1 MIIVTIIYIVV
12 GSLLLLFYK
21 ALSLR
26 TAEAEAVAI
35 ERIAAFIANGKGDVA
50 AIGRGV
56 ARYNLV
62 HCVVFV
68 AQMTTVDERA
78 WLRVIVR
85 YYHIESYILERL
97 QSVQSEDER
106 AYLLLMLARLPMS
119 AKTVARVEELVESSS
134 RQVSLCAL
142 VALFA
147 VTPYRAISLLAKLPY
162 RLSRRDIAELLS
174 IISRGCSPI
183 PYTPLLLSKN
193 YNMRLLGIHLV
204 RRFGI
209 AESRSE
215 IAVIIKERDSE
226 LREDA
231 LSALASFGEE
241 WSECERC
248 KYHII

>member
-21 ALSLR
+21 TLSLR

-68 AQMTTVDERA
+68 AQMTTADERA

-97 QSVQSEDER
+97 QSVQREDER

-162 RLSRRDIAELLS
+162 RLSRREIAELLS

-209 AESRSE
+209 VESRTE
-215 IAVIIKERDSE
+215 IAVIVKERDSE

-241 WSECERC
+241 WSEGERY

>member
-1 MIIVTIIYIVV
+1 MIVVSIIYIFIS
-12 GSLLLLFYK
+12 SLLLLCYK
-21 ALSLR
+21 ARSLR
-26 TAEAEAVAI
+26 TAEAEGAAI

-50 AIGRGV
+50 AIGRGI
-56 ARYNLV
+56 ARYNLMQ
-62 HCVVFV
+62 CIVFV
-68 AQMTTVDERA
+68 AQMTTVEERA

-85 YYHIESYILERL
+85 YYHIESYILGRL
-97 QSVQSEDER
+97 QSERNEDER
-106 AYLLLMLARLPMS
+106 AYLLLMLARLPMG
-119 AKTVARVEELVESSS
+119 AMTVARVEELVGCSS
-134 RQVSLCAL
+134 RRVSLSAL
-142 VALFA
+142 IVLFA
-147 VTPYRAISLLAKLPY
+147 VTPYRAMSLLAKLPY
-162 RLSRRDIAELLS
+162 RLSRRDIAEILS
-174 IISRGCSPI
+174 IISRGYSPI

-193 YNMRLLGIHLV
+193 YNLRLLGIHLV

-226 LREDA
+226 LRDDA

>member
-62 HCVVFV
+62 QCIVFV
-68 AQMTTVDERA
+68 AQMTTVEERA

-85 YYHIESYILERL
+85 YYHIESYLLERL
-97 QSVQSEDER
+97 QSVRQQDER
-106 AYLLLMLARLPMS
+106 AFLLLLLARLPMS
-119 AKTVARVEELVESSS
+119 ATTVARVEEMVGSGS

-142 VALFA
+142 IALFA
-147 VTPYRAISLLAKLPY
+147 VTPYRAMSLLANLPY
-162 RLSRRDIAELLS
+162 RLSRKDIAELLS

-183 PYTPLLLSKN
+183 PYTPLLLSQN
-193 YNMRLLGIHLV
+193 YNLRLLGIHLV

-209 AESRSE
+209 VESRRE
-215 IAVIIKERDSE
+215 IAVIVKERDSE

-241 WSECERC
+241 FSDGERY